1 MPVGLSFPTWARTGA
16 ANKST
21 LQATPKTTRK
31 GRNILSPVELVMG
44 RFLICGVND
53 RRIIFWMLVVQHP
66 ELEAEFL
73 RSIAQEDLIDA
84 GLVSGAEF
92 EMNGPIRSN
101 DQVLRSGDNLTAI
114 QRLNGHRVTRVARRI
129 LNGDIDDL
137 IMSQPDP
144 IEPAR
149 AAIGCD

>member
-1 MPVGLSFPTWARTGA
+1 
-16 ANKST
+16 
-21 LQATPKTTRK
+21 
-31 GRNILSPVELVMG
+31 MG

-114 QRLNGHRVTRVARRI
+114 QRLNGHRVSRVARRI

-144 IEPAR
+144 IELAR